1 MGRTTPLSHLLLSC
15 LLLVDLGNLAQAEP
29 IKIGLNYPRTGNY
42 KDEGLELRR
51 GALLAVDEINQA
63 GGVLGKPL
71 ELLSKNT
78 SSQADKA
85 VSNVDYFA
93 NQDARMVFGGATSEE
108 AIAAGR
114 RARERGLLYFAT
126 LSYANEVTGLAGHR
140 YLFRESNS
148 AWMSARVLG
157 EYLSWHMPRQRYHYI
172 IVDDAWGRS
181 MENALR
187 LTTNSTDR
195 ARHGRTALPSG
206 LVRREQY
213 LAALNKAARSEAD
226 ILVLV
231 LLGEN
236 LQRSMRMVHNMGLK
250 QRTQIIVPNLTK
262 SVVQQAGPLVME
274 GVIGTE
280 AWTWNLPSQD
290 NIAQGQQFVE
300 RYISDYQEY
309 PGSTS
314 ASAYSIVKQWADAVQ
329 RTQSLDSERLI
340 STLEDHSYQLL
351 KGQQQWR
358 AFDHQNVQSIYAV
371 RVRKR
376 DDVMLDPFKQHYFD
390 IIHHMDGDQA
400 APSQDEWQQERGEE
414 LQLR

>member
-108 AIAAGR
+108 AIAAGQ

-157 EYLSWHMPRQRYHYI
+157 EYLSWHMPRQRYHFI

-187 LTTNSTDR
+187 LATNSTDR

>member
-15 LLLVDLGNLAQAEP
+15 LLLAGLGNLAQAEP

-108 AIAAGR
+108 AIAAGQ

-126 LSYANEVTGLAGHR
+126 LSYANEVTGQAGHR

-187 LTTNSTDR
+187 LATNSTDR

-262 SVVQQAGPLVME
+262 SVVQNAGPLVME

-280 AWTWNLPSQD
+280 AWTWELPRLD
-290 NIAQGQQFVE
+290 NNPDGQRFVQ
-300 RYISDYQEY
+300 RYIDAHQEY

-314 ASAYSIVKQWADAVQ
+314 ASAYSVVKQWSAAVQ
-329 RTQSLDSERLI
+329 RSQSLDSEKLI
-340 STLEDHSYQLL
+340 QALEGHSYSLL
-351 KGQQQWR
+351 KDQQQWR

-376 DDVMLDPFKQHYFD
+376 DEIMSDPFKQNYFE
-390 IIHHMDGDQA
+390 IIHRMAGDQA
-400 APSQDEWQQERGEE
+400 APSLDDWQQERGEE
-414 LQLR
+414 LTLQ